1 VNDNKAIARENSRN
15 IDRCLKA
22 QEIAQRAAK
31 GKQRAVAV
39 PRLLQEYRDFLIDDT
54 GKFDTADKVGRQLIY
69 LNQDLIADNAK
80 KKVENEI
87 IFANYP
93 LPLRKVVVL
102 GGMSNGK
109 STLINTVAGG
119 LNFAESYDGKIDQE
133 TKKLEVKLLD
143 LEVHL

>member
-15 IDRCLKA
+15 IDRFIKA
-22 QEIAQRAAK
+22 REIAQRAAK

-119 LNFAESYDGKIDQE
+119 LNFTENYAGELDQAA
-133 TKKLEVKLLD
+133 KKLEVKFDD